1 VFCGGTLRPVR
12 SKRSVRC
19 FLLVFP
25 RLKPRVA
32 SPGRRV
38 GRYTPAVRG
47 GIRLGLGH
55 LVAFV
60 AVALVLNAQFTWWV
74 YYSLRDNRER
84 LDLQRALFAARVE
97 GAALRL
103 TVRLEEAERRVT
115 ELPVGV
121 IPSPSPPFVEV
132 QVVDAVTL
140 SPLRT
145 GRDAA
150 TRLGWVKIDGRLALA
165 SPLGRERVV
174 LAVLDAQ
181 SPYRWLAE
189 IDPTLQLVAQEA
201 VLAGRPQAPLGAPF
215 DRLVVTPDFH
225 RWEDLVDRYRQRIVG
240 VLAEGVFFLAG
251 ILTAVVLLWRVLR
264 RESSLERQH
273 QNFVSAVTHE
283 LKTPIAGI
291 RLALE
296 TVLSGR
302 VDGDGRTRFLSNA
315 LADSERLGD
324 LVEKVLEVT
333 RYTGGAHL
341 LRMGLGDLSQLVQ
354 DEVQVA
360 ARRVSAR
367 AGTLDA
373 EITPGVQATFDPEAL
388 AIVISNLIENALK
401 YAHGGPPRVRV
412 RLRLE
417 RGEAVLEVSDN
428 GVGIAP
434 ADLEAIF
441 KPFYRASDEVT
452 RRTPGTGIGL
462 YVAREI
468 VNAHGGRLT
477 AASPGPG
484 GGATFRLSLPG
495 AEVLPEDEF
504 SEYIDHEAR

>member
-1 VFCGGTLRPVR
+1 LAPVED
-12 SKRSVRC
+12 
-19 FLLVFP
+19 
-25 RLKPRVA
+25 
-32 SPGRRV
+32 G
-38 GRYTPAVRG
+38 YTPCVRG

-103 TVRLEEAERRVT
+103 TIRLQEAELQVA
-115 ELPVGV
+115 ELPPGV

-132 QVVDAVTL
+132 RVVDADTL
-140 SPLRT
+140 APERG
-145 GRDAA
+145 GRDVGTAM
-150 TRLGWVKIDGRLALA
+150 GWLKVDGRLAFA
-165 SPLGRERVV
+165 RQLGRERIA
-174 LAVLDAQ
+174 LAVLDTQA
-181 SPYRWLAE
+181 PYRWLSE
-189 IDPTLQLVAQEA
+189 IDPSLQLVAQDA
-201 VLAGRPQAPLGAPF
+201 VLAGRPQAPLGPPF

-225 RWEDLVDRYRQRIVG
+225 RWEGLVDRYRQRIVSVLVEG
-240 VLAEGVFFLAG
+240 VLFLGG

-302 VDGDGRTRFLSNA
+302 VDGEGRTRFLGNA
-315 LADSERLGD
+315 LADAERLGD

-333 RYTGGAHL
+333 RYTGGAHRL
-341 LRMGLGDLSQLVQ
+341 TLGLGDLSELVQ
-354 DEVQVA
+354 DEVEVA
-360 ARRVSAR
+360 ERRVVAR
-367 AGTLDA
+367 GGTLTA
-373 EITPGVQATFDPEAL
+373 EVTPGIQATFDPEAL

-401 YAHGGPPRVRV
+401 YAQAGAPRISVS
-412 RLRLE
+412 LRLE

-428 GVGIAP
+428 GVGIASR
-434 ADLEAIF
+434 DLEAIF

-462 YVAREI
+462 FVAREI
-468 VNAHGGRLT
+468 VSAHGGRLT

-484 GGATFRLSLPG
+484 RGATFRLSLPG
-495 AEVLPEDEF
+495 GEVLPEDDF
-504 SEYIDHEAR
+504 SEYIDREER

>member
-1 VFCGGTLRPVR
+1 M
-12 SKRSVRC
+12 
-19 FLLVFP
+19 
-25 RLKPRVA
+25 
-32 SPGRRV
+32 
-38 GRYTPAVRG
+38 RG

-74 YYSLRDNRER
+74 YYSLRENRER
-84 LDLQRALFAARVE
+84 LDLQRALFGARVE
-97 GAALRL
+97 GAALRM
-103 TVRLEEAERRVT
+103 TVRVEEAARRMA
-115 ELPVGV
+115 ELPPGV

-132 QVVDAVTL
+132 QVVEAGTL
-140 SPLRT
+140 SPLEP
-145 GRDAA
+145 GRGAAA
-150 TRLGWVKIDGRLALA
+150 TTGWLKTGGRVAFARPLGHERVALAL
-165 SPLGRERVV
+165 
-174 LAVLDAQ
+174 LDAQ
-181 SPYRWLAE
+181 APYRWLAA
-189 IDPTLQLVAQEA
+189 IDPTLQLVEQGA
-201 VLAGRPQAPLGAPF
+201 VLAGRPQTSLGPPF
-215 DRLVVTPDFH
+215 ERLVVTPDFH
-225 RWEDLVDRYRQRIVG
+225 RWEDLVDRYRQRVVR
-240 VLAEGVFFLAG
+240 VLAEGVLFLAG
-251 ILTAVVLLWRVLR
+251 VLTAVVLLWRVLR
-264 RESSLERQH
+264 RESALERQH

-302 VDGDGRTRFLSNA
+302 VDDDGRQRFLSNA

-324 LVEKVLEVT
+324 LVEKVLDVT
-333 RYTGGAHL
+333 RYTGGAHR
-341 LRMGLGDLSQLVQ
+341 LRMGLGDFSQLVQ
-354 DEVQVA
+354 DEVEVAERRVA
-360 ARRVSAR
+360 ARG
-367 AGTLDA
+367 GTLQADV
-373 EITPGVQATFDPEAL
+373 TPGVQAMFDPEAL

-401 YAHGGPPRVRV
+401 YAQGGSPSVRV

-417 RGEAVLEVSDN
+417 RGEAALEVSDD

-462 YVAREI
+462 FVAREI

-477 AASPGPG
+477 AASAGPG
-484 GGATFRLSLPG
+484 RGATFRLSLPG

-504 SEYIDHEAR
+504 SEYIEGHEER

>member
-1 VFCGGTLRPVR
+1 M
-12 SKRSVRC
+12 
-19 FLLVFP
+19 
-25 RLKPRVA
+25 
-32 SPGRRV
+32 
-38 GRYTPAVRG
+38 RG

-84 LDLQRALFAARVE
+84 LDLQRALLATRVE

-103 TVRLEEAERRVT
+103 AVRLEDAKRRLAD
-115 ELPVGV
+115 LPTGV
-121 IPSPSPPFVEV
+121 IPSPLPPFVEV
-132 QVVDAVTL
+132 QVVDAVSL
-140 SPLRT
+140 SLPRT
-145 GRDAA
+145 GEDAA
-150 TRLGWVKIDGRLALA
+150 AAMRWATVDGRPAFA
-165 SPLGRERVV
+165 RPLGRGRIA
-174 LAVLDAQ
+174 LTFLDAQ
-181 SPYRWLAE
+181 APYRWLAE
-189 IDPTLQLVAQEA
+189 IDPTLQLVEHDAI
-201 VLAGRPQAPLGAPF
+201 LAGRPKAALGPPF
-215 DRLVVTPDFH
+215 DQLLVTPDFH
-225 RWEDLVDRYRQRIVG
+225 RWEDLVDRYRQRVFG
-240 VLAEGVFFLAG
+240 VLAEGVLFLAA
-251 ILTAVVLLWRVLR
+251 IVTAVVLLWRVLR
-264 RESSLERQH
+264 RESALERQH
-273 QNFVSAVTHE
+273 QSFVSAVTHE

-302 VDGDGRTRFLSNA
+302 VNGDGRTRFLSNA

-333 RYTGGAHL
+333 RYTGGAHR
-341 LRMGLGDLSQLVQ
+341 LRMGLADLSQLVQ

-360 ARRVSAR
+360 ERRVSAR
-367 AGTLDA
+367 GGVVKA
-373 EITPGVQATFDPEAL
+373 EITPGIQATFDPEAL

-401 YAHGGPPRVRV
+401 YTQVGTPSVWV

-462 YVAREI
+462 FVAREI

-484 GGATFRLSLPG
+484 KGSTFRLSLPG
-495 AEVLPEDEF
+495 AEALPEDEF
-504 SEYIDHEAR
+504 SEYIGDHGTG

>member
-1 VFCGGTLRPVR
+1 
-12 SKRSVRC
+12 
-19 FLLVFP
+19 
-25 RLKPRVA
+25 
-32 SPGRRV
+32 
-38 GRYTPAVRG
+38 VRG

-84 LDLQRALFAARVE
+84 LDLQRALLATRVE

-103 TVRLEEAERRVT
+103 TVRLEDAERRVA
-115 ELPVGV
+115 ELPPGV

-132 QVVDAVTL
+132 RVVDAVAL
-140 SPLRT
+140 
-145 GRDAA
+145 GRPGEGAGA
-150 TRLGWVKIDGRLALA
+150 VTTVGWVTEGGRPAFA
-165 SPLGRERVV
+165 RPLGRGRIA
-174 LAVLDAQ
+174 LAFLDPQA
-181 SPYRWLAE
+181 PYRWLAG
-189 IDPTLQLVAQEA
+189 IDPALQLVERDAT
-201 VLAGRPQAPLGAPF
+201 LAGRPQAPLGPPF

-225 RWEDLVDRYRQRIVG
+225 RWQDLVDRYRQRVVG
-240 VLAEGVFFLAG
+240 VLAEGAFFLAA
-251 ILTAVVLLWRVLR
+251 IVTAVVLLWRVLR
-264 RESSLERQH
+264 RESALERQH

-302 VDGDGRTRFLSNA
+302 ADGEGRTRFLGNA

-333 RYTGGAHL
+333 RYTGGAHR
-341 LRMGLGDLSQLVQ
+341 LRMGLGDFSQLAQ
-354 DEVQVA
+354 DEVLVA
-360 ARRVSAR
+360 ERRVSAR
-367 AGTLDA
+367 GGVLKAD
-373 EITPGVQATFDPEAL
+373 ITPGIQATFDPEAM

-401 YAHGGPPRVRV
+401 YAKGGTPSVWV

-434 ADLEAIF
+434 SDLEAIF

-462 YVAREI
+462 FVAREI

-484 GGATFRLSLPG
+484 RGSTFRLLLPG

-504 SEYIDHEAR
+504 SEYIGDHGTR

>member
-1 VFCGGTLRPVR
+1 VGG
-12 SKRSVRC
+12 
-19 FLLVFP
+19 
-25 RLKPRVA
+25 
-32 SPGRRV
+32 
-38 GRYTPAVRG
+38 YTPWVRG

-84 LDLQRALFAARVE
+84 LDLQRTLFAARVE

-103 TVRLEEAERRVT
+103 TVRLEEAARRVA
-115 ELPVGV
+115 ELPPGV
-121 IPSPSPPFVEV
+121 IPSPSPPFVDV

-140 SPLRT
+140 SGLQP
-145 GRDAA
+145 GQDA
-150 TRLGWVKIDGRLALA
+150 TPTIGWLKIDGRLVFAR
-165 SPLGRERVV
+165 PMGRERVA

-181 SPYRWLAE
+181 TPYRWLAA
-189 IDPTLQLVAQEA
+189 IDPTLQLVEKGS
-201 VLAGRPQAPLGAPF
+201 VLPGRPQASLGPPF
-215 DRLVVTPDFH
+215 DGLVVTPDFH
-225 RWEDLVDRYRQRIVG
+225 RWEDLVDRYRRRIVG
-240 VLAEGVFFLAG
+240 VLAEGFLFLAG

-273 QNFVSAVTHE
+273 QSFVSAVTHE

-302 VDGDGRTRFLSNA
+302 VDDDGRTRFLGNA

-324 LVEKVLEVT
+324 LVEKVLDVT
-333 RYTGGAHL
+333 RYTGGAHR
-341 LRMGLGDLSQLVQ
+341 LRMGLGDFSQLVQ
-354 DEVQVA
+354 DEVEVA
-360 ARRVSAR
+360 ERRVSAR
-367 AGTLDA
+367 GGALKA
-373 EITPGVQATFDPEAL
+373 EITPGIQAAFDPEAM

-401 YAHGGPPRVRV
+401 YAAGGSPTIRV

-417 RGEAVLEVSDN
+417 RGEAALEVSDN

-462 YVAREI
+462 FVAREI

-484 GGATFRLSLPG
+484 RGATFRLSLPG

-504 SEYIDHEAR
+504 SEYIGDHETR

>member
-1 VFCGGTLRPVR
+1 
-12 SKRSVRC
+12 
-19 FLLVFP
+19 
-25 RLKPRVA
+25 
-32 SPGRRV
+32 
-38 GRYTPAVRG
+38 VRG

-84 LDLQRALFAARVE
+84 LDLQRALLATRVE
-97 GAALRL
+97 GAALHL
-103 TVRLEEAERRVT
+103 TVRLGDAERRVV
-115 ELPVGV
+115 ELPPGV
-121 IPSPSPPFVEV
+121 IPSPAPPFVEV
-132 QVVDAVTL
+132 RVVDVVAL
-140 SPLRT
+140 SQPSPGWDPATAMGWLT
-145 GRDAA
+145 EGGRPAFA
-150 TRLGWVKIDGRLALA
+150 H
-165 SPLGRERVV
+165 PLGRGRIA
-174 LAVLDAQ
+174 LAFLDPQA
-181 SPYRWLAE
+181 PYRWLAA
-189 IDPTLQLVAQEA
+189 IDPTLQLAERNA
-201 VLAGRPQAPLGAPF
+201 ALAGRPQAPLGPPF
-215 DRLVVTPDFH
+215 NQLLVTPDFH
-225 RWEDLVDRYRQRIVG
+225 RWEELVDRYRQRVVG
-240 VLAEGVFFLAG
+240 VLAEGVLFLAA
-251 ILTAVVLLWRVLR
+251 IVTAVVLLWRVLR
-264 RESSLERQH
+264 RESALERQH

-302 VDGDGRTRFLSNA
+302 VDGEGRTRFLGNA

-333 RYTGGAHL
+333 RYTGGAHR
-341 LRMGLGDLSQLVQ
+341 LRMGLGDFSQLAQ
-354 DEVQVA
+354 DEVFVA
-360 ARRVSAR
+360 ERRVSAR
-367 AGTLDA
+367 GGVLKAD
-373 EITPGVQATFDPEAL
+373 ITPGIQATFDPEAM

-401 YAHGGPPRVRV
+401 YAQGGTPSVWV

-434 ADLEAIF
+434 SDLEAIF
-441 KPFYRASDEVT
+441 RPFYRASDEVT

-462 YVAREI
+462 FVAREI
-468 VNAHGGRLT
+468 VNSHGGRLT

-484 GGATFRLSLPG
+484 RGSTFRLSLPG

-504 SEYIDHEAR
+504 FGYIGDHGTR

>member
-1 VFCGGTLRPVR
+1 
-12 SKRSVRC
+12 
-19 FLLVFP
+19 
-25 RLKPRVA
+25 
-32 SPGRRV
+32 
-38 GRYTPAVRG
+38 VRG

-84 LDLQRALFAARVE
+84 LDLQRGLFAARVE

-103 TVRLEEAERRVT
+103 TVRVEEAARRMA
-115 ELPVGV
+115 ELPPGV

-132 QVVDAVTL
+132 QVVDAIAL
-140 SPLRT
+140 SPLQP

-150 TRLGWVKIDGRLALA
+150 PTMGWLKTAGRVAFA
-165 SPLGRERVV
+165 RPLGHERVV
-174 LAVLDAQ
+174 LALLDAQ
-181 SPYRWLAE
+181 APYRWLAA
-189 IDPTLQLVAQEA
+189 IDPALQLVEQGA
-201 VLAGRPQAPLGAPF
+201 VLAGRPQASLGPPF
-215 DRLVVTPDFH
+215 EPLVVTPDFH
-225 RWEDLVDRYRQRIVG
+225 RWEDLVDRYRQRVVG
-240 VLAEGVFFLAG
+240 VLGEGVLFLAG
-251 ILTAVVLLWRVLR
+251 MLTAVVLLWRVLR
-264 RESSLERQH
+264 RESALERQH

-302 VDGDGRTRFLSNA
+302 VDDDGRTRFLSNA

-324 LVEKVLEVT
+324 LVEKVLDVT
-333 RYTGGAHL
+333 RYTGGAHR
-341 LRMGLGDLSQLVQ
+341 LRMGLGDFSQLVQ
-354 DEVQVA
+354 DEVEIAERRVA
-360 ARRVSAR
+360 ARGGA
-367 AGTLDA
+367 LEA
-373 EITPGVQATFDPEAL
+373 EITPGIQAMFDPEAM

-401 YAHGGPPRVRV
+401 YAQGGFASVRV
-412 RLRLE
+412 QLHLE
-417 RGEAVLEVSDN
+417 GGEAALKVSDN

-462 YVAREI
+462 FVAREI
-468 VNAHGGRLT
+468 VNGHGGRLT

-484 GGATFRLSLPG
+484 RGATFRLSLPG

-504 SEYIDHEAR
+504 SEYIGGHEER